1 MSFGVYDFNF
11 LETISAQLVET
22 LEKLPPSPL
31 NTRMLGELSSFQKLE
46 RSKQGVY
53 LLIHN
58 EGPVYLGKANDIH
71 GRLSAHLRKL
81 MGRLNI
87 DHDRLFFKAIL
98 LDRSMS
104 TAANEELL
112 IAAFSK
118 THRGMWNGKGFGSK
132 DPGKNRDRTEPSAF
146 DQTHPITRK
155 FSVAIDDSETVSS
168 LFMKLK
174 RQLPFLFRHEKLP
187 KAIADMHLDLRG
199 VPRQAEAVLRYA
211 ISKFPSEWHG
221 AILSY
226 GIVVYAGLDAY
237 WHTTD
242 VFASP
247 GSGPLPAAVK
257 NPNRKPRNDASSS
270 EEEDE

>member
-1 MSFGVYDFNF
+1 MYDFNF
-11 LETISAQLVET
+11 LETVSAQLVET
-22 LEKLPPSPL
+22 LDTLPASTL
-31 NTRMLGELSSFQKLE
+31 DSRMLSELSQFQRQE
-46 RSKQGVY
+46 RSRQGIY
-53 LLIHN
+53 LLMHD
-58 EGPVYLGKANDIH
+58 EKPVYLGKANDLSN
-71 GRLSAHLRKL
+71 RLAGHLRKL
-81 MGRLNI
+81 QGRLHI
-87 DHDRLFFKAIL
+87 DRGTLSFKAIL

-146 DQTHPITRK
+146 DRDHPIIRDFPVVLDNT
-155 FSVAIDDSETVSS
+155 ETVLS
-168 LFMKLK
+168 LFVKLK
-174 RQLPFLFRHEKLP
+174 NQLPFLFRHEKLP
-187 KAIADMHLDLRG
+187 KEIADIPLDLQQ
-199 VPRQAEAVLRYA
+199 VDRQAEAVLRHA

-237 WHTTD
+237 WHTTN

-247 GSGPLPAAVK
+247 GSGPLPSPIN
-257 NPNRKPRNDASSS
+257 NPNRKQQKDNPSFAD
-270 EEEDE
+270 DE

>member
-1 MSFGVYDFNF
+1 MSFRVYDFNF

-22 LEKLPPSPL
+22 LDTLPASTL
-31 NTRMLGELSSFQKLE
+31 DGRMLAELSRFQRQE

-58 EGPVYLGKANDIH
+58 ETPVYLGKANDISN
-71 GRLSAHLRKL
+71 RLTAHLRKL
-81 MGRLNI
+81 QGRLYI
-87 DHDRLFFKAIL
+87 DHGKLSFKAIL

-118 THRGMWNGKGFGSK
+118 THQGMWNGKGFGSK

-146 DQTHPITRK
+146 DRDHPIIRD
-155 FSVAIDDSETVSS
+155 FPVGLDDSETVSS
-168 LFMKLK
+168 LFLKLK
-174 RQLPFLFRHEKLP
+174 KQLPFLFRHEKLP
-187 KAIADMHLDLRG
+187 KKIADIVLDLRG
-199 VPRQAEAVLRYA
+199 IDRQAEAVLMHA
-211 ISKFPSEWHG
+211 ISTFPSEWHG

-237 WHTTD
+237 WHTTE

-247 GSGPLPAAVK
+247 GSGPLPSPIS
-257 NPNRKPRNDASSS
+257 NPNRKQPKDSPSFGD
-270 EEEDE
+270 DE

>member
-1 MSFGVYDFNF
+1 MSFRIYDFNF
-11 LETISAQLVET
+11 LETISAQLVDT
-22 LEKLPPSPL
+22 LEKLPSSPL
-31 NTRMLGELSSFQKLE
+31 NARMLGELSGFQRHE
-46 RSKQGVY
+46 RSRQGVY
-53 LLIHN
+53 LLIHK
-58 EGPVYLGKANDIH
+58 EAPVYLGKANDIH
-71 GRLSAHLRKL
+71 GRLGAHLRKL

-87 DHDRLFFKAIL
+87 DHDRLSFKALL

-112 IAAFSK
+112 IAAFSR

-146 DQTHPITRK
+146 DQSHPIIRD
-155 FSVAIDDSETVSS
+155 FPVAIDDHETVSS
-168 LFMKLK
+168 LFLKLK

-187 KAIADMHLDLRG
+187 KAIADMPLDLRE
-199 VPRQAEAVLRYA
+199 VPKQAEAVLKYA
-211 ISKFPSEWHG
+211 ISRFPSEWHG
-221 AILSY
+221 AVLSY

-247 GSGPLPAAVK
+247 GSGPLPSAVK
-257 NPNRKPRNDASSS
+257 NPNRKPKKDIPSS
-270 EEEDE
+270 EEDE